1 MKTIDTSGTFKDAL
15 AHSNLKTKKLANEL
29 RKLISQVYPK
39 VFEVPW
45 PRLKVIGYGIG
56 PKKSTEH
63 FCYIGLFDE
72 HVNLGLNHGLLL
84 PDPEKLLE
92 GAGKTFRHVKI
103 ETLEDVKHPG
113 LKTLLKAAINERERA
128 LTKHTVAA

>member
-15 AHSNLKTKKLANEL
+15 ASSNPQTKKLAIAL

-39 VFEVPW
+39 VVEVPW

-63 FCYIGLFDE
+63 FCYIGLFGE
-72 HVNLGLNHGLLL
+72 HVNLGLNYGLVL
-84 PDPEKLLE
+84 PDPDKLLE
-92 GAGKTFRHVKI
+92 GSGKKFRHVKI
-103 ETLEDVKHPG
+103 ETLQDVNHPG
-113 LKTLLKAAINERERA
+113 LKKLLQAAIKERERA
-128 LTKHTVAA
+128 LA

>member
-15 AHSNLKTKKLANEL
+15 ASSNPQTKKLAIAL

-45 PRLKVIGYGIG
+45 PRLQVIGYGIG

-63 FCYIGLFDE
+63 FCYIGLFDQ
-72 HVNLGLNHGLLL
+72 HVNLGLNYGLAL
-84 PDPEKLLE
+84 PDPDKLLE
-92 GAGKTFRHVKI
+92 GSGKKFRHVKI
-103 ETLEDVKHPG
+103 ETLQDVNHPG
-113 LKTLLKAAINERERA
+113 LKKLLQAAIKERERA
-128 LTKHTVAA
+128 LA

>member
-15 AHSNLKTKKLANEL
+15 ASSNPQTKKLAIAL

-45 PRLKVIGYGIG
+45 PRLQVIGYGIG

-63 FCYIGLFDE
+63 FCYIGLFGE
-72 HVNLGLNHGLLL
+72 HVNLGLNYGLVL
-84 PDPEKLLE
+84 PDPDKLLE
-92 GAGKTFRHVKI
+92 GSGKKFRHVKI
-103 ETLEDVKHPG
+103 ETLQDVNHPG
-113 LKTLLKAAINERERA
+113 LKKLLQAAIKERERA
-128 LTKHTVAA
+128 LA

>member
-1 MKTIDTSGTFKDAL
+1 VKTIDTSGTFKDAL
-15 AHSNLKTKKLANEL
+15 ASSNPQTKKLAIAI

-63 FCYIGLFDE
+63 FCYIGLFDQ
-72 HVNLGLNHGLLL
+72 HVNLGLNYGLAL
-84 PDPEKLLE
+84 PDPDKLLE
-92 GAGKTFRHVKI
+92 GSGKKFRHVKI
-103 ETLEDVKHPG
+103 ETLEDVKYPG
-113 LKTLLKAAINERERA
+113 LKKLLQAAIKEREGA
-128 LTKHTVAA
+128 LT

>member
-15 AHSNLKTKKLANEL
+15 ASSNPQTKKLAIAL

-45 PRLKVIGYGIG
+45 PRLQVIGYGIG

-63 FCYIGLFDE
+63 FCYIGLFAQ
-72 HVNLGLNHGLLL
+72 HVNLGLNYGLVL
-84 PDPEKLLE
+84 PDPDKLLE
-92 GAGKTFRHVKI
+92 GSGKKFRHVKI
-103 ETLEDVKHPG
+103 ETLQDVNHPG
-113 LKTLLKAAINERERA
+113 LKKLLQAAIKERERA
-128 LTKHTVAA
+128 LA

>member
-15 AHSNLKTKKLANEL
+15 ASSNPQAKKLAIAL

-45 PRLKVIGYGIG
+45 PRLQVIGYGIG

-63 FCYIGLFDE
+63 FCYIGLFDQ
-72 HVNLGLNHGLLL
+72 HVNLGLNYGLAL
-84 PDPEKLLE
+84 PDPDKLLE
-92 GAGKTFRHVKI
+92 GSGKKFRHVKI
-103 ETLEDVKHPG
+103 ETLQDVNHPG
-113 LKTLLKAAINERERA
+113 LKKLLQAAIKERERA
-128 LTKHTVAA
+128 LA